1 MNRMKLLG
9 AAGLAASLM
18 GVPAFAATPASPAP
32 ANPGPP
38 ASATA
43 APATPPA
50 PSATAPANN
59 TAMNETTT
67 GGTGIYAHVG
77 NGGYTA
83 DQAFVHNGNG
93 KTVANN
99 ANDANMR
106 PSQRNPLLADNG
118 SARASK
124 VIGTTV
130 YNTDNQKLGSVD
142 DILLGKNGTFAVIST
157 NQKKVTVPFNS
168 LKLGDSRNEGND
180 KLVLPNE
187 TQAKLN
193 TQLEFHYD
201 ASNYQSW
208 KAAHNNNNVNVN
220 NNDRNANLNGNGT
233 GILGN
238 NHNNPKNPG

>member
-18 GVPAFAATPASPAP
+18 AAPAFAATTASPAP
-32 ANPGPP
+32 ANPAPP
-38 ASATA
+38 ASTTA

-50 PSATAPANN
+50 SSATAPANS
-59 TAMNETTT
+59 TAMNETAT
-67 GGTGIYAHVG
+67 GANGIYPHVG

-83 DQAFVHNGNG
+83 DQAFIHSAKGNNPP
-93 KTVANN
+93 AP
-99 ANDANMR
+99 DAKDADLR
-106 PSQRNPLLADNG
+106 PSQRNPVLADNG

-124 VIGTTV
+124 VIGTEV

-142 DILLGKNGTFAVIST
+142 DILIGKNGVFAVLST
-157 NQKKVTVPFNS
+157 NQKKVTVPFDS
-168 LKLGDSRNEGND
+168 LKLGDAKNNGDD

-208 KAAHNNNNVNVN
+208 QAAHSKSANAT
-220 NNDRNANLNGNGT
+220 NANANAT
-233 GILGN
+233 GVLGN
-238 NHNNPKNPG
+238 NHNPKNPG